1 MSRVRKP
8 KFNMP
13 PLVRYNIPIIGHTY
27 SYTFNSEEFLKQCKK
42 EYGGIFS
49 IYVWGQVRT
58 IVGKEYSQEILS
70 RDDAFYF
77 GKAFFEIIPCV

>member
-1 MSRVRKP
+1 MYQTIILGSILLVSFYILKRVRKP

-13 PLVRYNIPIIGHTY
+13 PLVQ
-27 SYTFNSEEFLKQCKK
+27 FLKQCKK

-70 RDDAFYF
+70 RDDAFYL
-77 GKAFFEIIPCV
+77 GKHFSK